1 MQSIFSLIA
10 FLIILYQISGQI
22 MNDFYR
28 MANEIA
34 KIPDEEIGKL
44 SWEDRLNE
52 LVKFRDCLKEYYDSY
67 SRDYLKFL
75 EDMEKEN
82 DLEEKYILE
91 YDFKKEVLSKDYDL
105 DGLNYLLV
113 NILFKYKLAIEDYNE
128 YVNLLKEKHDVE
140 LKADWEKI
148 LSEKDLDLL
157 EALSLLTFLQR
168 SDYWDYEHMPLSYAI
183 FDGTVDNILES
194 IEDHIDEENIEFLNI
209 FVK

>member
-1 MQSIFSLIA
+1 M
-10 FLIILYQISGQI
+10 G
-22 MNDFYR
+22 R
-28 MANEIA
+28 
-34 KIPDEEIGKL
+34 
-44 SWEDRLNE
+44 
-52 LVKFRDCLKEYYDSY
+52 V
-67 SRDYLKFL
+67 
-75 EDMEKEN
+75 
-82 DLEEKYILE
+82 
-91 YDFKKEVLSKDYDL
+91 

-168 SDYWDYEHMPLSYAI
+168 SDYWDYEHMPFSYAI
-183 FDGTVDNILES
+183 FDGTIDNILES
-194 IEDHIDEENIEFLNI
+194 IENHINKENIEFLEI

>member
-1 MQSIFSLIA
+1 
-10 FLIILYQISGQI
+10 

-28 MANEIA
+28 IANEIA
-34 KIPDEEIGKL
+34 KIPDEEIKEL

-52 LVKFRDCLKEYYDSY
+52 LVKFRAYLREYQDSY
-67 SRDYLKFL
+67 GNEYLSFI
-75 EDMEKEN
+75 EKIGQEN

-113 NILFKYKLAIEDYNE
+113 NILFKYKLTIEDYNE
-128 YVNLLKEKHDVE
+128 YVNLLKEKYDVE

-157 EALSLLTFLQR
+157 EALSLLSFIQR
-168 SDYWDYEHMPLSYAI
+168 SDYWDYEHMPLSYAL
-183 FDGTVDNILES
+183 FDGTIDNILES
-194 IEDHIDEENIEFLNI
+194 IENHIDKENIEFLEI
-209 FVK
+209 FVKE

>member
-1 MQSIFSLIA
+1 
-10 FLIILYQISGQI
+10 

-28 MANEIA
+28 IANEIA
-34 KIPDEEIGKL
+34 KIPDEEIKEL

-52 LVKFRDCLKEYYDSY
+52 LVKFRAYLKEYYDSY
-67 SRDYLKFL
+67 GNEYLSFI
-75 EDMEKEN
+75 EKIGQEK

-91 YDFKKEVLSKDYDL
+91 YDFKKEVLSKDYNL

-128 YVNLLKEKHDVE
+128 YVNLLKEKYDVE

-157 EALSLLTFLQR
+157 EALSLLSFIQR
-168 SDYWDYEHMPLSYAI
+168 SDYWDYEHMPLSYAL
-183 FDGTVDNILES
+183 FDGTIDNILES
-194 IEDHIDEENIEFLNI
+194 IENHIDKENIEFLEI
-209 FVK
+209 FVKK

>member
-1 MQSIFSLIA
+1 MSC
-10 FLIILYQISGQI
+10 
-22 MNDFYR
+22 
-28 MANEIA
+28 
-34 KIPDEEIGKL
+34 EE
-44 SWEDRLNE
+44 RLNE
-52 LVKFRDCLKEYYDSY
+52 LVKFRAYLKEYYDSY
-67 SRDYLKFL
+67 NDEYLSFL
-75 EDMEKEN
+75 EKIGSEN

-113 NILFKYKLAIEDYNE
+113 NILFKYKLTIEDYNE
-128 YVNLLKEKHDVE
+128 YVNLLKEKYDAE

-148 LSEKDLDLL
+148 LSKKDLDLL
-157 EALSLLTFLQR
+157 EALSLLSFIQR

>member
-1 MQSIFSLIA
+1 
-10 FLIILYQISGQI
+10 

-28 MANEIA
+28 IANEIA
-34 KIPDEEIGKL
+34 KIPDEEIKEL

-52 LVKFRDCLKEYYDSY
+52 LVKFRAYLKEYHDSY
-67 SRDYLKFL
+67 GNEYLSFIEKIGL
-75 EDMEKEN
+75 EK

-113 NILFKYKLAIEDYNE
+113 NILFKYKLTIEDYNE
-128 YVNLLKEKHDVE
+128 YVNLLKEKYDVE

-183 FDGTVDNILES
+183 FDGTIDNILES
-194 IEDHIDEENIEFLNI
+194 IENHIDEENIEFLNI

>member
-1 MQSIFSLIA
+1 
-10 FLIILYQISGQI
+10 
-22 MNDFYR
+22 MNDFHKI
-28 MANEIA
+28 ANEIA
-34 KIPDEEIGKL
+34 RIPDENL
-44 SWEDRLNE
+44 SWEERLNE
-52 LVKFRDCLKEYYDSY
+52 LVKFRAYLKEYYGSY
-67 SRDYLKFL
+67 NDVYLSFL
-75 EDMEKEN
+75 EKIGQEN
-82 DLEEKYILE
+82 DLEERYILE
-91 YDFKKEVLSKDYDL
+91 YDFKKEVLSKDYSL

-113 NILFKYKLAIEDYNE
+113 NVLFKYKLTVEDYNE
-128 YVNLLKEKHDVE
+128 YVNLLKEKYDAE

-148 LSEKDLDLL
+148 LSKKDLDLL

>member
-1 MQSIFSLIA
+1 
-10 FLIILYQISGQI
+10 
-22 MNDFYR
+22 MNDFY
-28 MANEIA
+28 
-34 KIPDEEIGKL
+34 KYV
-44 SWEDRLNE
+44 S
-52 LVKFRDCLKEYYDSY
+52 
-67 SRDYLKFL
+67 FL
-75 EDMEKEN
+75 EKIEDEN

-168 SDYWDYEHMPLSYAI
+168 SDYWDYEHMPFSYAI
-183 FDGTVDNILES
+183 FDGTIDNILES
-194 IEDHIDEENIEFLNI
+194 IENHINKENIEFLEI